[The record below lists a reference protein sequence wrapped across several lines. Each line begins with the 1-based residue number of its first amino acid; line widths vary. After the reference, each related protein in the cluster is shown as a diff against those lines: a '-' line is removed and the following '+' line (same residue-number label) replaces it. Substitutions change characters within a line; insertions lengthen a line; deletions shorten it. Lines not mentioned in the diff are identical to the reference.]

1 MNKLVILNLGKG
13 SLQNGFPLVIVSLQ
27 SGDRYMQFTG
37 SLAPAPDLVEL
48 YHRWQLLYELLYKAR
63 AINIRSFQ
71 TQLIDEDINEDEDD
85 DITIDEADVTHVS
98 DTEFDAICQQLQNR
112 LDDWLDFE
120 GFRPIERQLRKQ
132 LHPTDEIEF
141 IIQTEDCELR
151 KLPWYIW
158 KFFHDYPRAEVS
170 LSSLNFEP
178 GKQVQ
183 NRDKQV
189 RILAVL
195 GDSTGIDTK
204 ADRQL
209 LENLTEAET
218 VFLVEPQRRELDEK
232 LWDKQGWDILFF
244 AGHSCTANDHKT
256 GHIYINPLETLTIS
270 QLKNALKKAIERGLQ
285 LAIFNSCEGLGLAAQ
300 LADLHI
306 PQMIVMR
313 EPVTD
318 QVAQEFLKH
327 FLTIFADGQSFYLAM
342 REARER
348 LQGIESECPGASW
361 LPVIFQNPAQVPP
374 TWQSLREH
382 TDATLLL
389 PSVPQV
395 RPKFGKVVLASI
407 AIATLI
413 IAGRW
418 LGILQ
423 SSELKAFDNL
433 MTQQPRES
441 GDRRILIVGADE
453 EDISSSR
460 YGYPLPDDILAKLLN
475 KLQTYQPSVI
485 GIDIFRDQPVPI
497 NDPNSHQAL
506 VVQMEENQNL
516 VAVCAG
522 TILKESIA
530 PPPEISPQQV
540 GFVDLY
546 DDWQQTKGQD
556 DIVRRHLLTR
566 SPNTISKPSRCTTSY
581 SFGWQLVYRYLDAK
595 GITVETID
603 KDWKFGSIVTKR
615 LQSRSGGY
623 QNLDAKG
630 NQLLINYRHTPE
642 IAQQVTVR
650 DVLNDS
656 DNFNPAWVKDRVV
669 LIGITAQSVPDVHDT
684 PYGEIRGL
692 FIHAHAV
699 SQILSAVE
707 ENRPLLWWLPQWVD
721 GIFIFFW
728 SFTGGMIFWLWQSPL
743 RRGLA
748 VSIGLIFLYG
758 VCWFVLTKGG
768 WIPLIPSVLALVFT
782 GFVVVFFSRY
792 AVETKSN

>member
-1 MNKLVILNLGKG
+1 MDKLVILNLGKG
-13 SLQNGFPLVIVSLQ
+13 SLQHGFPLVIASLQ
-27 SGDRYMQFTG
+27 SGERHMQFTG
-37 SLAPAPDLVEL
+37 SLAAAPELVEL
-48 YHRWQLLYELLYKAR
+48 YRRWQLLYELLYKAR
-63 AINIRSFQ
+63 AIKMRNFQ
-71 TQLIDEDINEDEDD
+71 APLIDEDEDE

-98 DTEFDAICQQLQNR
+98 DTEFDDICQQLQNR

-120 GFRPIERQLRKQ
+120 GFRPIERRLRKQ
-132 LHPTDEIEF
+132 LHPSDEIEF
-141 IIQTEDCELR
+141 IIQTEDSELR

-158 KFFHDYPRAEVS
+158 QFFQDYRLAEVS

-178 GKQVQ
+178 GKQAQ
-183 NRDKQV
+183 NRAKQV
-189 RILAVL
+189 RILAVI
-195 GDSTGIDTK
+195 GDSTGIDTE
-204 ADRQL
+204 ADRRL
-209 LENLTEAET
+209 LENLTEAQT

-244 AGHSCTANDHKT
+244 AGHSCTADDSKT
-256 GHIYINPLETLTIS
+256 GHIYINPLETLTIP
-270 QLKNALKKAIERGLQ
+270 QLKNALKRAIEQGLQ
-285 LAIFNSCEGLGLAAQ
+285 LAIFNSCQGLGLAAQ

-313 EPVTD
+313 EPVID
-318 QVAQEFLKH
+318 RVAQEFLKH

-374 TWQSLREH
+374 TWDSLVH
-382 TDATLLL
+382 PHKPT
-389 PSVPQV
+389 VPMQLSPAV
-395 RPKFGKVVLASI
+395 RPKFSTLLFASI
-407 AIATLI
+407 AIATLLI
-413 IAGRW
+413 GVRW

-423 SSELKAFDNL
+423 TLELKAFDHL
-433 MTQQPRES
+433 MTQLPKES
-441 GDRRILIVGADE
+441 ADRRILIVGADE

-475 KLQTYQPSVI
+475 KLQSYQPSVI
-485 GIDIFRDQPVPI
+485 GIDIFRDQPVPK
-497 NDPNSHQAL
+497 NAPNSYQAL

-522 TILKESIA
+522 TSLETSIA
-530 PPPEISPQQV
+530 PPPKISPQQV

-546 DDWQQTKGQD
+546 DDWQQTKRQD
-556 DIVRRHLLTR
+556 DIVRRYLLSR
-566 SPNTISKPSRCTTSY
+566 SANPISKASRCTTPY
-581 SFGWQLVYRYLDAK
+581 SFGWQLAYRYLSAK
-595 GITVETID
+595 DIPVETIG

-630 NQLLINYRHTPE
+630 NQLLINYRNTLQ

-650 DVLNDS
+650 DVLDDS
-656 DNFNPAWVKDRVV
+656 EYFNPAWVKDRVI
-669 LIGITAQSVPDVHDT
+669 LIGVTAESVPDIHDT

-699 SQILSAVE
+699 SQIISAVE
-707 ENRPLLWWLPQWVD
+707 ENRPLLWWLPQWGD
-721 GIFIFFW
+721 SILIFFW
-728 SFTGGMIFWLWQSPL
+728 SFTGGGIVCLWQNPL
-743 RRGLA
+743 PRGLA
-748 VSIGLIFLYG
+748 VSICLIVLYG
-758 VCWFVLTKGG
+758 GCWFVLTKGG

-792 AVETKSN
+792 AFATKSN